1 MKKAAVLLIL
11 ALSLALASAP
21 NYYPHKIGMTWI
33 YTSGET
39 QAFESV
45 RNVKGQEV
53 WELSH
58 SYDGKVR
65 YTDYLSYDANG
76 VWLLGVDTGAGIM
89 PYDPPIKV
97 YPAAPL
103 RVGQS
108 WSSRTKFRGANL
120 VVVNKVT
127 AVEGVV
133 VPFGRYNAF
142 VIRSSLTAQ
151 GGGASVVDLYFVPGI
166 GVVRYATQD
175 GGQIDLQKFKP

>member
-1 MKKAAVLLIL
+1 MKRISIL
-11 ALSLALASAP
+11 ATLVFSMAFASAP
-21 NYYPHKIGMTWI
+21 NYYPHKVGMIWV
-33 YTSGET
+33 YSSGET
-39 QAFESV
+39 QTIESV
-45 RNVKGQEV
+45 RSVKGQEV

-58 SYDGKVR
+58 TYNGKAR
-65 YTDYLSYDANG
+65 YTDYLSYDDNG
-76 VWLLGVDTGAGIM
+76 VWLLGVDTGSGIM

-103 RVGQS
+103 RVGES
-108 WSSRTKFRGANL
+108 WSSRTKFRGSNL

-127 AVEGVV
+127 GIEGVV

-175 GGQIDLQKFKP
+175 GGQINLVRFKP